1 MIVNAFTWMNLVLKS
16 FSAIGASVT
25 GLPALSPQSVIV
37 IGASMAETI
46 FNSPATSSTLSNLE
60 LAIVQSVA
68 AFFVLLS
75 FVIAAA
81 MLLLTLI
88 EILSSRGRWS
98 HSARLWRKPLH
109 GARSRRLL
117 RLRHQGRRPTSLL
130 LSGAGSRREMANDW
144 NTALVAACK
153 PTPMFLPWF
162 GDLRIFS
169 IVTRYDGLC
178 QYRTSR
184 RNA

>member
-16 FSAIGASVT
+16 FSAIGASLT

-88 EILSSRGRWS
+88 ETYLVVRGGVILLGV
-98 HSARLWRKPLH
+98 
-109 GARSRRLL
+109 GANRFTAPAAEGYFGYVIKLGVRLL
-117 RLRHQGRRPTSLL
+117 FFYLVLPLAVILPHNCHPPSTPASNPT
-130 LSGAGSRREMANDW
+130 
-144 NTALVAACK
+144 
-153 PTPMFLPWF
+153 
-162 GDLRIFS
+162 
-169 IVTRYDGLC
+169 
-178 QYRTSR
+178 
-184 RNA
+184 